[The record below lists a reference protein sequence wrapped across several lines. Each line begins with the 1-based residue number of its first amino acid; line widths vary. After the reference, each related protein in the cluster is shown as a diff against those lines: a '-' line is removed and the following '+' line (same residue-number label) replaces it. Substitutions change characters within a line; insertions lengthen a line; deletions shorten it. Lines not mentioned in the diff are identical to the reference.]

1 LAHQARPALVGAL
14 DRRGVTDRVVSTR
27 PGAALCD
34 DRGAILGDLMRRRP
48 QVLVLEYSGNSFT
61 GCMRD
66 ASGNLRA
73 IASAAW
79 RYRYIDDLRAV
90 LTVAAVTNTSVVWA
104 TAPPVRHPPDP
115 DDYPRLLAAAAR
127 EVATSARHLHVVDT
141 GVSLTADKRSFV
153 RSLPCFSDE
162 RWFCVG
168 GRIPIRAADGLHFDC
183 HGTVNI
189 TAGCD
194 GYSAGGRRFG
204 EALADAALASRE

>member
-1 LAHQARPALVGAL
+1 LAHQARPAFVAAL
-14 DRRGVTDRVVSTR
+14 TRRGLEDRVVSTR

-34 DRGAILGDLMRRRP
+34 DRPAILGDLLRRRP

-66 ASGNLRA
+66 GSGNPRA
-73 IASAAW
+73 IASASW
-79 RYRYIDDLRAV
+79 RHRYVDDLRAV
-90 LTVAAVTNTSVVWA
+90 LTVAAITNTEVVWA

-115 DDYPRLLAAAAR
+115 GDYPRLLAEAAR
-127 EVATSARHLHVVDT
+127 DVASSARRLQVVDT
-141 GVSLTADKRSFV
+141 GASLTTDKRSFV
-153 RSLPCFSDE
+153 RSLPCHSDE
-162 RWFCVG
+162 GAFCVG

-183 HGTVNI
+183 HGTVTM

-204 EALADAALASRE
+204 EALADAALTTR